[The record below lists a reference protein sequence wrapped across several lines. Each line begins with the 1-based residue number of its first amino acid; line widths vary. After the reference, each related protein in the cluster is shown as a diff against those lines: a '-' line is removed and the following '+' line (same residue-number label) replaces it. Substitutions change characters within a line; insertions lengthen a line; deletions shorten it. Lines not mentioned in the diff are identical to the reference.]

1 MMKRISGIMDQ
12 DLVEEIE
19 YLIEV
24 LTKSGFFNIDE
35 IQEILED
42 QFIEEDIDFSR
53 FNISLNDF
61 DNVNFNKLECAF
73 NSLVEKDILAVHN
86 CGFDIGEGVADAF
99 ELQVHLLN
107 NKFNPVGFCFYTFE
121 DVEEAIW
128 DNKLKITFGDFE
140 NNEKKALEIGE
151 IAAESLKSEGFSI
164 IWDGTVNSQIEINPF
179 KWDKSFDSEKEYEIE
194 GAYECF
200 INKDVLK

>member
-1 MMKRISGIMDQ
+1 MDE

-35 IQEILED
+35 IHEILED
-42 QFIEEDIDFSR
+42 QFIEEDIDFSS
-53 FNISLNDF
+53 FDISLNEF
-61 DNVNFNKLECAF
+61 DNANFNKLECVF

-86 CGFDIGEGVADAF
+86 CGFDIEEGVADVF

-107 NKFNPVGFCFYTFE
+107 NKFNPAGFCFYTFE

-140 NNEKKALEIGE
+140 NNEKKALKIGE
-151 IAAESLKSEGFSI
+151 LTAECLKSKGFSI
-164 IWDGTVNSQIEINPF
+164 KWDGTVNSQIEINPF

-200 INKDVLK
+200 INRDVLK